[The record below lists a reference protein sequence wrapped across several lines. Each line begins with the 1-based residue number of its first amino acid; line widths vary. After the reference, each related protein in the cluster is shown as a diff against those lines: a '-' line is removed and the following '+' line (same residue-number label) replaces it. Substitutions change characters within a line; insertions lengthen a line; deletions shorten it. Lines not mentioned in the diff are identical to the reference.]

1 MGHGQGLA
9 LSRDDQAVNHE
20 PAARWK
26 RVKALLA
33 VALEK
38 PLPLRAA
45 YLAEACGED
54 AALRSEVEALLAAH
68 REAGTFLD
76 SVTAGDGQASQLSSG
91 TRLGPYEIVELIGAG
106 GMGQVYRARDA
117 RLGREVAIK
126 ILPSGGHRE
135 QALERF
141 AVEARAVGSISHPN
155 ILAVYDVGTYE
166 GGPYLVFELLKG
178 QTLRELLRPEPLPLG
193 KALDLATQL
202 AQALSAAHDKG
213 IVHRDL
219 KPENLFVTSEGRLKI
234 LDFGIARLVAEVAP
248 AKPSGTVTGAV
259 IGSVG
264 YMSPE
269 QVRGERV
276 DHRSDLFAFGLILH
290 EMLTGEIAFKRQST
304 AETGSAILNEEPP
317 RLPESTP
324 PELVRLVRRCL
335 EKKPQ
340 DRFQSAHD
348 LAARLATVPSAT
360 TARMPFLAEL
370 KRRRVFRALVG
381 YAIAAFA
388 ALQIIEPIMHGLH
401 WPDAVLSYVVVALAS
416 GFPIVAALGWIFDVK
431 AGRIERTLP
440 AAHDLRGLRLAL
452 PLAGIGL
459 LAAAPG
465 LVYIF
470 VLRQTP
476 VRAERDR
483 SVAVLPFASL
493 STAKENEFFAEGVH
507 SELIT
512 QLGRMAGLKVI
523 ARSSVQQYREG
534 ARDLK
539 SIGEALGVSTLV
551 EGSVQRAGTRVRIA
565 AQLVDAVSGRQL
577 WSDRYDRELA
587 DSFAIQTEVALE
599 IARQLGA
606 KLTPAEKQL
615 IERAPTRDPEAHEL
629 YLRAIYYAER
639 SSSRADSEKAREL
652 AAQAIARDPSF
663 ALAHAFASILYSLQQ
678 FNCASARQHADR
690 AMALQPDLPEAHEA
704 LLFIYGYCQVDWAA
718 ATQEGLTALRGL
730 PGDAMIRSTVGM
742 AQMRAGDEQAGIVN
756 LRHAF
761 DLDPNKFE
769 VAVRLAI
776 YLLSLGQFEEAEH
789 AIIRLRLLNPDDEST
804 LFLTA
809 ALASR
814 RDGDFEP
821 LRKVLSRLPAEVEL
835 GPGWWWLLLDVP
847 EDTLTLV
854 ASNRGTP
861 LEGRALFEA
870 GAHFTLGHAREAKAA
885 FEVMLRE
892 VQSRQKELLASGH
905 ARWAHNLLATAYS
918 GLGRTDEALAER
930 RAVDEGAQPPLR
942 RHEQLIFAARDAV
955 FAGQPDVAFTRLDEA
970 LSQRRTLTTSYLR
983 ASRFFAPLR
992 ADPRFAALLA
1002 KYETSSVH

>member
-1 MGHGQGLA
+1 MIP
-9 LSRDDQAVNHE
+9 E

-26 RVKALLA
+26 QVKELLA

-38 PLPLRAA
+38 PPPLRAT

-68 REAGTFLD
+68 GEAGTFLD
-76 SVTAGDGQASQLSSG
+76 SVAAGDGHGSQLPSG

-126 ILPSGGHRE
+126 ILPSGGLRE
-135 QALERF
+135 QALQRF
-141 AVEARAVGSISHPN
+141 AVETRAVGLISHPN
-155 ILAVYDVGTYE
+155 ILAVHDVGTYE

-178 QTLRELLRPEPLPLG
+178 QTLREMLRPEPLPLG

-202 AQALSAAHDKG
+202 AQGLSAAHDRG

-219 KPENLFVTSEGRLKI
+219 KPENLFVTTEGRLKI
-234 LDFGIARLVAEVAP
+234 LDFGIARLVAEGAP
-248 AKPSGTVTGAV
+248 AEASATLTGAV

-269 QVRGERV
+269 QVRGERA

-317 RLPESTP
+317 RLPGSAP

-381 YAIAAFA
+381 YGIAAFA
-388 ALQIIEPIMHGLH
+388 VLQIIEPIMHGLH
-401 WPDAVLSYVVVALAS
+401 WPDSALSYVVVALAS
-416 GFPIVAALGWIFDVK
+416 GFPIVVALGWIFDVK
-431 AGRIERTLP
+431 AGHIERTLP
-440 AAHDLRGLRLAL
+440 AAPGGGPQGLRGFRLAL
-452 PLAGIGL
+452 LLVGIGL

-470 VLRQTP
+470 VLRRAP
-476 VRAERDR
+476 ARAESDR
-483 SVAVLPFASL
+483 SVAVLPFANL
-493 STAKENEFFAEGVH
+493 STDKENEFFAEGVH

-534 ARDLK
+534 LRDLK

-565 AQLVDAVSGRQL
+565 AQLVDAASGRQL

-587 DSFAIQTEVALE
+587 DSFGIQTEVALE

-606 KLTPAEKQL
+606 KLTPDEKQL
-615 IERAPTRDPEAHEL
+615 VERAPTRDPEAHEL

-639 SSSRADSEKAREL
+639 SSSRADSEKAKEL
-652 AAQAIARDPSF
+652 AEQALARDPSF
-663 ALAHAFASILYSLQQ
+663 ALAHAFVSNFYSYQQ
-678 FNCASARQHADR
+678 TDCASARQHADR
-690 AMALQPDLPEAHEA
+690 ALALQPDLPEAHEA
-704 LLFIYGYCQVDWAA
+704 LLNIYGFCQVDWAA
-718 ATQEGLTALRGL
+718 ATREGLIAMRGS
-730 PGDAMIRSTVGM
+730 PGDALIRSTVGQ
-742 AQMRAGDEQAGIVN
+742 AQILAGDEQAGIVN
-756 LRHAF
+756 LRRAF
-761 DLDPNKFE
+761 DLDPHKLD
-769 VAVRLAI
+769 VAARLAFS
-776 YLLSLGQFEEAEH
+776 LLRLGQFDEAER
-789 AIIRLRLLNPDDEST
+789 AIIRLRQINPDDEST
-804 LFLTA
+804 LFASA
-809 ALASR
+809 ALVSW

-821 LRKVLSRLPAEVEL
+821 LRKMLGRLPVDVSL

-847 EDTLTLV
+847 EGALALV

-861 LEGRALFEA
+861 LEGLALIEA

-892 VQSRQKELLASGH
+892 VQSRQKEWLASGH
-905 ARWAHNLLATAYS
+905 ARWGHNLLAAAFS
-918 GLGRTDEALAER
+918 GLGRTDEALAALRVGGEQVP
-930 RAVDEGAQPPLR
+930 AR
-942 RHEQLIFAARDAV
+942 RHEQIVLEARDAL
-955 FAGQPDVAFTRLDEA
+955 FAGQRDVAFARLDEA

-992 ADPRFAALLA
+992 KDPRFAALIA
-1002 KYETSSVH
+1002 KYEASNVH

>member
-1 MGHGQGLA
+1 M
-9 LSRDDQAVNHE
+9 SHE

-26 RVKALLA
+26 QVKELLA
-33 VALEK
+33 VALEQP
-38 PLPLRAA
+38 PLQRAA
-45 YLAEACGED
+45 YLAEACGQD
-54 AALRSEVEALLAAH
+54 AALRGEVEALLAVH
-68 REAGTFLD
+68 REAGSFLD
-76 SVTAGDGQASQLSSG
+76 AVPAGGGSASQLSSG

-117 RLGREVAIK
+117 RLSREVAIK

-135 QALERF
+135 QALRRF
-141 AVEARAVGSISHPN
+141 AVEARAVGSINHPN

-193 KALDLATQL
+193 KALEFATQL
-202 AQALSAAHDKG
+202 AQGLGAAHDRG

-219 KPENLFVTSEGRLKI
+219 KPENLFITTEGRLKI
-234 LDFGIARLVAEVAP
+234 LDFGIARLVAEGAP
-248 AKPSGTVTGAV
+248 AEPSSTLTGAV

-269 QVRGERV
+269 QVRGERA

-290 EMLTGEIAFKRQST
+290 EMLTGEIAFKRPTT
-304 AETGSAILNEEPP
+304 AETGNAILNEEPP
-317 RLPESTP
+317 RLPGSAP

-360 TARMPFLAEL
+360 AARLPFLAEL

-381 YAIAAFA
+381 YGIASFA
-388 ALQIIEPIMHGLH
+388 VLQIIEPIMHGLR
-401 WPDAVLSYVVVALAS
+401 WPDSALSYVVVALAA

-431 AGRIERTLP
+431 AGRIERTPP
-440 AAHDLRGLRLAL
+440 AAPHLQGLRLAL
-452 PLAGIGL
+452 PLLGIVL
-459 LAAAPG
+459 LAAALG
-465 LVYIF
+465 LVYLF
-470 VLRQTP
+470 MLRRAP
-476 VRAERDR
+476 ARAERDR

-493 STAKENEFFAEGVH
+493 STDKENEFFAEGFH

-523 ARSSVQQYREG
+523 ARSSVQPYREG

-539 SIGEALGVSTLV
+539 AIGEALGVSTLV

-565 AQLVDAVSGRQL
+565 AQLVDTVSSRQL

-615 IERAPTRDPEAHEL
+615 VERAPTRDPEAHEL
-629 YLRAIYYAER
+629 YLRAIYYAQR
-639 SSSRADSEKAREL
+639 SSSSADSEKARVL
-652 AAQAIARDPSF
+652 AEQALARDPSF
-663 ALAHAFASILYSLQQ
+663 ALAHAFVSILYSYQQ
-678 FNCASARQHADR
+678 NDCASARQHADR
-690 AMALQPDLPEAHEA
+690 ALALQPDLPEAHGA

-718 ATQEGLTALRGL
+718 ATREGLIALRGL
-730 PGDAMIRSTVGM
+730 PGDATIRSAVGL

-761 DLDPNKFE
+761 DLDPHKFD
-769 VAVRLAI
+769 VAIPLALA
-776 YLLSLGQFEEAEH
+776 LLRLGQFDEAER
-789 AIIRLRLLNPDDEST
+789 AIIRLRQLNPEDEST
-804 LFLTA
+804 LFATA
-809 ALASR
+809 ALASW

-821 LRKVLSRLPAEVEL
+821 LRKMLGRLPVDVQL

-847 EDTLTLV
+847 EGTLALI

-861 LEGRALFEA
+861 LEGRALLEA

-892 VQSRQKELLASGH
+892 VKRRQKEWQESGH
-905 ARWAHNLLATAYS
+905 ARWGRELLAAAYS
-918 GLGRTDEALAER
+918 GLGRTDEALAAR
-930 RAVDEGAQPPLR
+930 SGGVVMLVR
-942 RHEQLIFAARDAV
+942 RHEQLVLEARDAL
-955 FAGQPDVAFTRLDEA
+955 FAGQQDLAFAKLDEA
-970 LSQRRTLTTSYLR
+970 LSQRRTLTTAYLR

-992 ADPRFAALLA
+992 KDPRFAALIA
-1002 KYETSSVH
+1002 KYESPKVP